1 MINTLFD
8 FIGGFFRDDKPQSM
22 MRLCTF
28 ILVYGGYTL
37 TLTAVL
43 LQLDG
48 GHYGLEL
55 AALGLLG
62 KYSQKK
68 QEVEKKN

>member
-1 MINTLFD
+1 MINRALNFM
-8 FIGGFFRDDKPQSM
+8 GGFFRDDKPQSM

-37 TLTAVL
+37 TAIVVL

-48 GHYGLEL
+48 AHYGLEL
-55 AALGLLG
+55 VGLGLIG
-62 KYSQKK
+62 KSVQKK
-68 QEVEKKN
+68 QEKKD